1 MAGKKTANS
10 TLLLKDIAYNEIK
23 ERILDERFE
32 PGGFLSERELIE
44 LLEMSKTP
52 IKAALTRLE
61 SEGFLTV
68 SSKQGIFIQDLALDR
83 IIDIYDLRTALETFN
98 IGLVIGRLSEEQSR
112 ELQENLQL
120 TKEIVER
127 LDVKAF
133 ATADHEFHLLISK
146 YAGNVEINRVLLNY
160 QDHLLRITLRHLRKD
175 PHRMALFYE
184 DHVKIFEA
192 LKNKDEKGVELMK
205 EHLQNSKQKLFI

>member
-1 MAGKKTANS
+1 MAEKKTANS

-112 ELQENLQL
+112 ELQENLQQ

-175 PHRMALFYE
+175 PNRMALFYE

-192 LKNKDEKGVELMK
+192 MKNKDEKGVELMK